1 MATRRVEPGDAL
13 TPPLRLSVDLWL
25 ESRGYVEQLDSLLDM
40 ARARGPPEHLAAVR
54 LRRSVRW
61 VMALTCW
68 GGCWS
73 CLAFSHSAPEL
84 RLGPHPSQGAVIEVC
99 RPCRGFLC
107 ANPRA
112 ATSLL
117 TALARRSLWDVS
129 SKAMRFM
136 QDAAVDVNHFHYTSV
151 ISACEKQG
159 RWQMVLAILEDM
171 QNRLVLASEVTYNAT
186 WPLWRRLSVRR
197 RR

>member
-1 MATRRVEPGDAL
+1 MGHGPDVLG
-13 TPPLRLSVDLWL
+13 RLL
-25 ESRGYVEQLDSLLDM
+25 E
-40 ARARGPPEHLAAVR
+40 
-54 LRRSVRW
+54 
-61 VMALTCW
+61 
-68 GGCWS
+68 
-73 CLAFSHSAPEL
+73 
-84 RLGPHPSQGAVIEVC
+84 LGPHPSQGAVVQAC

-136 QDAAVDVNHFHYTSV
+136 QEAAVDVNHFHYTSV

-159 RWQMVLAILEDM
+159 RWRMVLAILEDM
-171 QNRLVLASEVTYNAT
+171 QHRLVLGSEVTYNAS
-186 WPLWRRLSVRR
+186 WHLFLRRSSRGRLQ
-197 RR
+197 